1 MKNKIKIL
9 VVFAVMFF
17 ASFVPENNHK
27 LFGDWHC
34 KGGVTIVN
42 DDHVDVKGCNYG
54 TAMTHN
60 PSWHWGVRHWIWLF
74 AGLTFSAWT
83 VIDMFI
89 EADKKDD

>member
-34 KGGVTIVN
+34 KGGQIIVN
-42 DDHVDVKGCNYG
+42 EGPDEYKECQYG
-54 TAMTHN
+54 
-60 PSWHWGVRHWIWLF
+60 PSMSHSSTWHWGVRHWIWLL

-89 EADKKDD
+89 EHDKKNQ